1 MSVPVESPR
10 GILCGDRELY
20 MFHVMLA
27 DIPGALL
34 KAATVFYS
42 YGLNI
47 VSIYTTESSYGDR
60 QEVEVNFV
68 VDFTGKRV
76 SPEQVAKSLNLE
88 TVVKQVVFYGKQLPN
103 MIVDEK
109 HFPLIVM
116 GERAIIFR
124 ESTYKGLILGL
135 RKQLGAAGEALLYHI
150 GLNNG
155 KGTWAALKNL
165 IGGKVEL
172 LPQYLKYWMFL
183 VGASVVKEVVI
194 NMEKKRAVVRVENSY
209 ECELG
214 RGAGKPFSNFH
225 RGVFAGIFSELLGS
239 ERSVETKCIAAG
251 DPYCEFVIGNI
262 EG

>member
-1 MSVPVESPR
+1 
-10 GILCGDRELY
+10 

-34 KAATVFYS
+34 KSASVFYS
-42 YGLNI
+42 YGLNV

-76 SPEQVAKSLNLE
+76 SPEQVAKSLYLE
-88 TVVKQVVFYGKQLPN
+88 TVVKQVVYYGKQLPN
-103 MIVDEK
+103 MIVDQK

-124 ESTYKGLILGL
+124 ERTYKGLILGL

-172 LPQYLKYWMFL
+172 LPQYLKYWMF
-183 VGASVVKEVVI
+183 VAGASVVKEVII
-194 NMEKKRAVVRVENSY
+194 NMEKKRAVVRVENNY

>member
-1 MSVPVESPR
+1 
-10 GILCGDRELY
+10 

-42 YGLNI
+42 YGLNV

-103 MIVDEK
+103 MIVDQK

-116 GERAIIFR
+116 GERAIIYR
-124 ESTYKGLILGL
+124 ETVYKGMILGL

-150 GLNNG
+150 GLNVG
-155 KGTWAALKNL
+155 KR
-165 IGGKVEL
+165 
-172 LPQYLKYWMFL
+172 
-183 VGASVVKEVVI
+183 
-194 NMEKKRAVVRVENSY
+194 NMDAPEKPDRRK
-209 ECELG
+209 G
-214 RGAGKPFSNFH
+214 
-225 RGVFAGIFSELLGS
+225 
-239 ERSVETKCIAAG
+239 
-251 DPYCEFVIGNI
+251 
-262 EG
+262 

>member
-1 MSVPVESPR
+1 
-10 GILCGDRELY
+10 
-20 MFHVMLA
+20 MFHVKLA

-34 KAATVFYS
+34 NAATVFYS
-42 YGLNI
+42 YGINV

-76 SPEQVAKSLNLE
+76 SPEQIAKSLNLE

-109 HFPLIVM
+109 HFPLMVM

-124 ESTYKGLILGL
+124 ETTYKGLILGL

-165 IGGKVEL
+165 TGGKVEL
-172 LPQYLKYWMFL
+172 LPQYLKYWMIV
-183 VGASVVKEVVI
+183 VGASVVKEI
-194 NMEKKRAVVRVENSY
+194 IIDMEKKRALVRVENNY

-214 RGAGKPFSNFH
+214 RGVGKPFSNFH
-225 RGVFAGIFSELLGS
+225 RGIFAGIFSELLGS
-239 ERSVETKCIAAG
+239 ETSVETKCIAAG
-251 DPYCEFVIGNI
+251 DPYCEFVIGNV

>member
-1 MSVPVESPR
+1 
-10 GILCGDRELY
+10 
-20 MFHVMLA
+20 MFHVKLA

-34 KAATVFYS
+34 NVATVFYS
-42 YGLNI
+42 YGLNV

-60 QEVEVNFV
+60 QEVEINFV

-76 SPEQVAKSLNLE
+76 SPEQIAKSLNLE

-109 HFPLIVM
+109 HFPLMVM

-124 ESTYKGLILGL
+124 ETTYKGLILGL

-165 IGGKVEL
+165 TGGKVEL
-172 LPQYLKYWMFL
+172 LPQYLKYWMIV
-183 VGASVVKEVVI
+183 VGASVVKEI
-194 NMEKKRAVVRVENSY
+194 IIDMEKKRALVRVENNY

-214 RGAGKPFSNFH
+214 RGVGKPFSNFH
-225 RGVFAGIFSELLGS
+225 RGIFVGIFSELLGS
-239 ERSVETKCIAAG
+239 ETSVETKCIAAG
-251 DPYCEFVIGNI
+251 DPYCEFVIGNV

>member
-1 MSVPVESPR
+1 
-10 GILCGDRELY
+10 
-20 MFHVMLA
+20 MFHVLLA

-34 KAATVFYS
+34 KAASVFYS
-42 YGLNI
+42 YGLNV

-60 QEVEVNFV
+60 QEVEFNFV

-76 SPEQVAKSLNLE
+76 SPEQVAKCLNLE

-109 HFPLIVM
+109 HFPFIVM

-124 ESTYKGLILGL
+124 ETTYKGLILGL

-150 GLNNG
+150 GVNNG
-155 KGTWAALKNL
+155 KGTWDALKNL

-172 LPQYLKYWMFL
+172 LPQYLKYWMWL

-194 NMEKKRAVVRVENSY
+194 NMEKKRAVVRVENNY
-209 ECELG
+209 ECVLG
-214 RGAGKPFSNFH
+214 RGAGKPFSNLH
-225 RGVFAGIFSELLGS
+225 RGFFAGIFSELLGS

-251 DPYCEFVIGNI
+251 DPYCEFVIGNF

>member
-1 MSVPVESPR
+1 
-10 GILCGDRELY
+10 
-20 MFHVMLA
+20 MLA

-42 YGLNI
+42 YGLNV

-60 QEVEVNFV
+60 QEVEFNFV

-76 SPEQVAKSLNLE
+76 SPEQIAKSLNLE
-88 TVVKQVVFYGKQLPN
+88 TVVKHVVFYGKQLPN

-109 HFPLIVM
+109 HFPFIVM

-124 ESTYKGLILGL
+124 ETTYKGLILGL

-150 GLNNG
+150 GVNNG
-155 KGTWAALKNL
+155 KGTWDALKNL

-172 LPQYLKYWMFL
+172 LPQYLKYWMWL
-183 VGASVVKEVVI
+183 VGASVIKEVVI
-194 NMEKKRAVVRVENSY
+194 NMEKKRAVVRVENNY
-209 ECELG
+209 ECVLG
-214 RGAGKPFSNFH
+214 RGAGKPFSNLH
-225 RGVFAGIFSELLGS
+225 RGFFAGIFSELLGS

-251 DPYCEFVIGNI
+251 DPYCEFVIGNF

>member
-1 MSVPVESPR
+1 
-10 GILCGDRELY
+10 
-20 MFHVMLA
+20 
-27 DIPGALL
+27 
-34 KAATVFYS
+34 
-42 YGLNI
+42 
-47 VSIYTTESSYGDR
+47 
-60 QEVEVNFV
+60 
-68 VDFTGKRV
+68 
-76 SPEQVAKSLNLE
+76 LE

-124 ESTYKGLILGL
+124 ETTYKGLILGL

-155 KGTWAALKNL
+155 KGTWNALKNL

-172 LPQYLKYWMFL
+172 LPQYLKYWMFV

-225 RGVFAGIFSELLGS
+225 RGVYAGIFSELLGS